1 MVSRKMVAGAAV
13 LLALIC
19 ERAEA
24 FTSHARHSAAGD
36 LTCLAS
42 ATNKAVSCPRRAL
55 LLTAGGIA
63 LGQLAGVQ
71 VGQAFENRKA
81 GVELFPS
88 LNGVPYGASTP
99 VPAGVGQG
107 SELVGC
113 PSTEGTAR
121 PSPNCFSSTAPKP
134 SGTDQ
139 LYYVEPFTFKGKTKK
154 QAMKELLSTAKE
166 YPPGQSSID
175 AGVCFCVSVFVFVF
189 CLSCAKPMKHWPPAG
204 SVLCEAHDT
213 LASGSIHRRLQNRR
227 RDRRLSVYAI

>member
-13 LLALIC
+13 LLAVIC
-19 ERAEA
+19 ERVEA
-24 FTSHARHSAAGD
+24 FTGD

-63 LGQLAGVQ
+63 LGQITGVQ

-99 VPAGVGQG
+99 VPSGVGQG
-107 SELVGC
+107 RDLVGC
-113 PSTEGTAR
+113 PSTVGAAR

-134 SGTDQ
+134 SGIDQ
-139 LYYVEPFTFKGKTKK
+139 LYYVEPFTFKGKTRE
-154 QAMKELLSTAKE
+154 QAMQELLSTAKA
-166 YPPGQSSID
+166 YPPGQSNID
-175 AGVCFCVSVFVFVF
+175 AGVCFYVSVFVCV
-189 CLSCAKPMKHWPPAG
+189 L
-204 SVLCEAHDT
+204 SVLCEAHET
-213 LASGSIHRRLQNRR
+213 PASGWICPVRRP
-227 RDRRLSVYAI
+227 

>member
-1 MVSRKMVAGAAV
+1 MVPRNMVAGATV

-24 FTSHARHSAAGD
+24 FASHSRHGAAGD

-55 LLTAGGIA
+55 LFAGGIA

-107 SELVGC
+107 SDLVGC
-113 PSTEGTAR
+113 PSTERTAR

-139 LYYVEPFTFKGKTKK
+139 LYYVEPFSFKGKTKK
-154 QAMKELLSTAKE
+154 QAMQELLSTANA
-166 YPPGQSSID
+166 YPPGQSNID
-175 AGVCFCVSVFVFVF
+175 AGVCFCVRCLF
-189 CLSCAKPMKHWPPAG
+189 CVL
-204 SVLCEAHDT
+204 SVLCEAHET
-213 LASGSIHRRLQNRR
+213 LASGCIHRRLQNRR
-227 RDRRLSVYAI
+227 RVRRLSVYAI